1 METKELVFNV
11 INNLSYPIILLEKT
25 KENEWSKSYLNE
37 KMKAI
42 LESSSNNQES
52 DVNKESLQKL
62 IDGYNEKERSDSYIL
77 SDIEIF
83 DALYNIYFNHS
94 QNYVLIIF
102 IQIPIKE
109 LFNNITFHDLSAACS
124 SIIVILDSNG
134 NTVDTNE
141 CFLNLVGMT
150 KEAVLEKDF
159 FEMFMSAYKEKLAPY
174 LQEII
179 TKDIY
184 THHFVTPL
192 IGLDSKQYR
201 INWQVSKIVKSNQI
215 FIIAVGSDITKFIE
229 QNSDLKRRLT
239 TIKVGFDYFPLAI
252 GYMNASGKFIMRNPR
267 FNKLFCAEATDE
279 KIMYNEI
286 TPLAKYISFEK
297 LKEYIGL
304 IKEMSFYLDNQN
316 DAEQHVRVKVDIRL
330 LKAKKESSKLY
341 IVVAQNIK

>member
-1 METKELVFNV
+1 METKELVFDV

-37 KMKAI
+37 KMKTLI
-42 LESSSNNQES
+42 DE
-52 DVNKESLQKL
+52 ESLQKL
-62 IDGYNEKERSDSYIL
+62 IDGYNEKERSDSYVL

-83 DALYNIYFNHS
+83 DALYNIYFNRS
-94 QNYVLIIF
+94 QNHILIIF

-109 LFNNITFHDLSAACS
+109 LFNNITFHDLSGACS

-150 KEAVLEKDF
+150 KETVLGKDF

-174 LQEII
+174 LQEIV
-179 TKDIY
+179 TQDTY
-184 THHFVTPL
+184 AHHFVTPL
-192 IGLDSKQYR
+192 MGLGSRQYR
-201 INWQVSKIVKSNQI
+201 INWQVSKIVKSNRI

-229 QNSDLKRRLT
+229 ENSDLKRQLT

-267 FNKLFCAEATDE
+267 FNKLFCVEATDE

-286 TPLAKYISFEK
+286 APLAKYISFEK

-304 IKEMSFYLDNQN
+304 IKEMSFYIDYQN
-316 DAEQHVRVKVDIRL
+316 DAEQVRVKVDIRL
-330 LKAKKESSKLY
+330 LKAKKEASKLY